1 MKEETKEKKS
11 FLESILDGVVDF
23 AKRPVTIKRVKI
35 AFESAANSLEEK
47 ALDNNARV
55 TEASENFVKAAK
67 SGGSLN
73 EYVNSLITLEQE
85 AANIKETEK
94 FLEIARKRLFE
105 VKIQD

>member
-1 MKEETKEKKS
+1 MSEQIKEKKS

-47 ALDNNARV
+47 ALDNNAQI
-55 TEASENFVKAAK
+55 TELSENFVKAAK

-73 EYVNSLITLEQE
+73 DYVNKLIGLEQE

-94 FLEIARKRLFE
+94 FLEVARKRLFE
-105 VKIQD
+105 VNTKE